1 MCSNPPRFLNSIKIY
16 VPIKKTNWN
25 TTISSFFVS
34 NVIKHSLSS
43 VNSIWSSARSHLP
56 KTVYD
61 FTIRQINNSLP
72 AYKIWQWRGLSQNPD
87 CFFCLNPESLLH
99 IVAGCQD
106 YLDRVTWGQDSIFN
120 VIANSLQPVINDRS
134 SLYAD
139 VNGFLSPSIITGE
152 NYLLFLI
159 LMTKCLYVLELTVRF
174 QSNL

>member
-16 VPIKKTNWN
+16 VLIKKTNWN

-34 NVIKHSLSS
+34 KHSLSS

-56 KTVYD
+56 KTIYD

-72 AYKIWQWRGLSQNPD
+72 AYKIWRGLSQNPD
-87 CFFCLNPESLLH
+87 CFFCFNPETLLH

-120 VIANSLQPVINDRS
+120 VIANSLQPVINDGCKWFSKSFNYNWWKLS
-134 SLYAD
+134 SFPNTH
-139 VNGFLSPSIITGE
+139 VQVPICSRTNSSFP
-152 NYLLFLI
+152 
-159 LMTKCLYVLELTVRF
+159 V
-174 QSNL
+174 

>member
-34 NVIKHSLSS
+34 KHSLSS

-56 KTVYD
+56 KTIYD

-120 VIANSLQPVINDRS
+120 VVTNSLQPVINDRS

-139 VNGFLSPSIITGE
+139 VNGFLSPSTITGE

-159 LMTKCLYVLELTVRF
+159 LMSKCLYVLELTARF
-174 QSNL
+174 RFNL